1 MEEIVEKL
9 KYLEYPFDLTDMKLF
24 YESINSPT
32 KIRYNALEWLFSL
45 IEKENIDSLLLDK
58 NNNNNYSQEEKIL
71 FLFELFDID
80 ETKDNILGYSTQINN
95 NKAFINAI
103 NFVIKYLNIKNNK
116 NILEEELNL
125 ANKLLELI
133 DKNKIDLFKK
143 NIRLFISLN
152 EKNINKDINNKININ
167 EINNNINNCK
177 ILIEK
182 VEKKLEKLEKIKAD
196 LESNNNEQKNIY
208 DKLELKKYLNLFE
221 KNLDEFLK
229 DFNSLYEKELK
240 YINPDN
246 VSHLDEKNTELL
258 NEYQKIENI
267 ATILEQIFAIHNKI
281 IS

>member
-103 NFVIKYLNIKNNK
+103 NFVI
-116 NILEEELNL
+116 
-125 ANKLLELI
+125 
-133 DKNKIDLFKK
+133 
-143 NIRLFISLN
+143 
-152 EKNINKDINNKININ
+152 
-167 EINNNINNCK
+167 
-177 ILIEK
+177 
-182 VEKKLEKLEKIKAD
+182 
-196 LESNNNEQKNIY
+196 
-208 DKLELKKYLNLFE
+208 
-221 KNLDEFLK
+221 
-229 DFNSLYEKELK
+229 
-240 YINPDN
+240 
-246 VSHLDEKNTELL
+246 
-258 NEYQKIENI
+258 
-267 ATILEQIFAIHNKI
+267 
-281 IS
+281 

>member
-116 NILEEELNL
+116 NILEEEINL

-221 KNLDEFLK
+221 KNLGGFLK

-240 YINPDN
+240 Y
-246 VSHLDEKNTELL
+246 
-258 NEYQKIENI
+258 
-267 ATILEQIFAIHNKI
+267 
-281 IS
+281 